1 MKKLKISNSVF
12 FFLFVA
18 FSSCNN
24 IPDSFTD
31 SDKYPEILP
40 QYNSV
45 VIPFN
50 IAPLNFSINEN
61 AEDYR
66 TKIYSKKGNSIIC
79 KGKEVRISLNKW
91 KDLLAE
97 NKGASVYFDIYLMKD
112 KKWFKQKTIENKISE
127 DAIDNYTVYRYIQPL
142 YTTYEDMSINQRNL
156 ENFEVKTLIDNMVYS
171 SEKNSHCVNCHSFQ
185 DYNKGGNMQ
194 IHFRGKN
201 GGTVLIVDNEHKK
214 VNPKADGLKSGAV
227 YPAWHP
233 DLKYIAYSIND
244 IGQNFHTKSTD
255 KVEVLDSRSDLILY
269 DIENN
274 EVIKITETEDYMET
288 FPYWSP
294 DGEYLYYCSA
304 HFVMKTKEPQSETI
318 NNYKNI
324 KYDLLRVPFNKADKT
339 FGKADTIFKA
349 SSMGK
354 SATFPRISPDGKYMM
369 FTLGEFGNFHIWH
382 KTSDLYLMDL
392 KTRKYHNLDNINSK
406 DVESY
411 HSWSSNGRW
420 FIFSS
425 RRDDGGYTRL
435 YISYF
440 DKNGNAHKPFILPQE
455 DPLFYKKS
463 FKSFN
468 IPEFIVEPVRTNRH
482 KLYKASSGE
491 AEKAKLVN

>member
-1 MKKLKISNSVF
+1 MKKLKITNSIFV
-12 FFLFVA
+12 FLFVA
-18 FSSCNN
+18 LTSCSNT
-24 IPDSFTD
+24 PGKFTE

-40 QYNSV
+40 LYNSV
-45 VIPFN
+45 VIPYN
-50 IAPLNFSINEN
+50 IAPLNFRINEN
-61 AEDYR
+61 ADNYLTR
-66 TKIYSKKGNSIIC
+66 IYSKKGNSIIC
-79 KGKEVRISLNKW
+79 KGKDVRINIKKW
-91 KDLLAE
+91 KDLLAA

-112 KKWFKQKTIENKISE
+112 NKWFKQKTIENKISE

-156 ENFEVKTLIDNMVYS
+156 ENFDVKTLIDNMVYS

-201 GGTVLIVDNEHKK
+201 GGTVLIVDNKHKK

-233 DLKYIAYSIND
+233 ELKYIAYSIND
-244 IGQNFHTKSTD
+244 IGQNFHTKKPD
-255 KVEVLDSRSDLILY
+255 KVEVLDSSSDLILY
-269 DIENN
+269 DVEKN
-274 EVIKITETEDYMET
+274 EVTKITETKDFMET

-294 DGEYLYYCSA
+294 DGNFLYYSSA
-304 HFVMKTKEPQSETI
+304 HFIMETDNPQSETI
-318 NNYKNI
+318 LKYQNI
-324 KYDLLRVPFNKADKT
+324 KYNIIRIPFNKVDKT
-339 FGKADTIFKA
+339 FGKADTIFNA
-349 SSMGK
+349 SAIGK

-369 FTLGEFGNFHIWH
+369 FTLGDFGNFHIWH

-392 KTRKYHNLDNINSK
+392 KTREYRNLENVNSK

-455 DPLFYKKS
+455 DPQFYKKS

-468 IPEFIVEPVRTNRH
+468 IPEFIVEPVKTNRH
-482 KLYKASSGE
+482 KLYKASIGE